1 MERLEKQVLL
11 LYERGFSL
19 KRICNILGVS
29 RSKVKQILVSHD
41 QMDNPYYKLF
51 REGKSVDEIVERMM
65 VRRSTVTRNL
75 PYKRG
80 GPYNKEHPTDN
91 ALNIRKSRERKKN
104 NAGQN

>member
-11 LYERGFSL
+11 LDERGFSL

-51 REGKSVDEIVERMM
+51 REGKSVDEIAERMM

-80 GPYNKEHPTDN
+80 GPYNKEHSTDN

>member
-11 LYERGFSL
+11 LGERGLSL
-19 KRICNILGVS
+19 RQIGDILGVS
-29 RSKVKQILVSHD
+29 KSKVKQILLSHD
-41 QMDNPYYKLF
+41 QIDNPYYKLF
-51 REGKSVDEIVERMM
+51 REGKSVDEVAERMM
-65 VRRSTVTRNL
+65 VRRSTVVQNL